1 MMESLLSY
9 GFLQR
14 AFLAG
19 IFIGIACALLGLFLI
34 LRKDAMIGHGLA
46 HVTFGGVALGL
57 FLNLLPLLAALAVA
71 LAAAIGIMKLK
82 EKAGLY
88 GDTAIGIFS
97 SAGMAAGII
106 LVSLSQKFNVDLLG
120 YLFGDILA
128 IEPAEVWLSTGLAV
142 IVLLAILLN
151 YHRLIYATFAPE
163 AARASGVKT
172 RRLELLLTILTAVTV
187 VLGMKVVG
195 LLMVTA
201 LLIIPAAAGLQA
213 AHRLR
218 TVVLISTLVS
228 LVSVAGGLA
237 AAVILDLP
245 ASASIVVLSFLIFGM
260 TFFFRK
266 KQFF

>member
-1 MMESLLSY
+1 MIETLLSY

-14 AFLAG
+14 AVLAG
-19 IFIGIACALLGLFLI
+19 IFVGIACALLGLFLI

-57 FLNLLPLLAALAVA
+57 FLNLLPLLLALAVA
-71 LAAAIGIMKLK
+71 VAAALGIMKLK

-106 LVSLSQKFNVDLLG
+106 LVSLSGKFNVDLLG

-128 IEPAEVWLSTGLAV
+128 IEPVEVWLSIGLAV
-142 IVLLAILLN
+142 IVLLAMLLN
-151 YHRLIYATFAPE
+151 YHRLMYMTFAPE
-163 AARASGVKT
+163 AAKASGIKT

-195 LLMVTA
+195 LMMVTA
-201 LLIIPAAAGLQA
+201 LLVIPAAAGLQA
-213 AHRLR
+213 ARR
-218 TVVLISTLVS
+218 FKTVVLVSILVA

-237 AAVILDLP
+237 AAVTLDLP
-245 ASASIVVLSFLIFGM
+245 ASASIVILSFLIFGL

-266 KQFF
+266 KRFF